1 MVIEKLLWSKK
12 KQTRHDISREEFAS
26 IFNEWKETKIKQ
38 IQHQLSSMG
47 TSIDFSK
54 DYFTL
59 SPKMSDYVNTA
70 FIELFNKGLIYRSSY
85 MVNWSYYL
93 QSTLSDIEIEHR
105 FISKP
110 TNYEVPGCS
119 DKFLLGVLHHFKY
132 PIESE
137 DSNEFVTIA
146 TTRIESVMGDVALC
160 VHPNDSRYSHLIGKR
175 AFNPFTRQMMPILAD
190 ASVKPEFGTGV
201 LKLTPAHSLIDY
213 EIAQRHDLPMINIF
227 DDKGNIQCLYE
238 PFNSVHR
245 YAAKELVRAELDRRG
260 LYEGYREHSHWLP
273 VCSRSGDIIES
284 RLVPQWFLRCDDA
297 RYQTE
302 FTVNRDSLSEES
314 EQRWNELKTSLDEGS
329 RNVSLIPSS
338 YRNTWKD
345 WFSRHKDWC
354 VSRQIFWGHRI
365 PAFQV
370 LKDSAPTEFWV
381 AAKSE
386 SEALRLAAEKYGGSG
401 ADESI
406 TVKQDS
412 DVLDTWFSSGLLP
425 LAVTGW
431 FDGHTG
437 SPNHRRL
444 PLSLMETGHD
454 IIFFWVARMVML
466 SLQLSGRL
474 PFDRVLLHGMICD
487 SNGKKMSKSKGNVV
501 DPMHLI
507 EGANLEQLIQQSKD
521 LFDAGLIS
529 DEVFTELMKRTL
541 KAWPNGLPVCGADVL
556 RLSLLQSDFKEQ
568 KVNFD
573 LSKTVKKRVFSN
585 KMHQTVRFI
594 LLHLD
599 DHFEQVSLA
608 PDQLSNI
615 DKWILT
621 KFVQLGNLCRDSFK
635 SYDLHKAACQAPDQ
649 LSNIDKWILT
659 KFVQLGNL
667 CRDSFKSYDLHKAAC
682 QVEKFWINDLCD
694 VYLESI
700 KHDIIDKRPNYLQ
713 SLNLLILVT
722 SLSLRLIHP
731 FMPFITEN
739 LYQHLSFAQCKSE
752 KQDYQYRSIL
762 QLPYPSPSEHSL
774 LQFFD
779 GSYMDDY
786 EKVFAIQRKIRW
798 FKQNFLINRE
808 PLIERIR
815 VASLSSTL
823 PQYEGMISSAI
834 KIADCR
840 LEFVDLHDIYHF
852 DDAYCVQVNLNDEDD
867 EGTAQSSSSSS
878 DSDSAADSRAKTS
891 NSLQADEIYLLFSV
905 KRALLEGRL
914 HDAKLNLKEPKIKSL
929 LGQFDQLHAKNF
941 SENYKRLTKIVS

>member
-1 MVIEKLLWSKK
+1 
-12 KQTRHDISREEFAS
+12 
-26 IFNEWKETKIKQ
+26 
-38 IQHQLSSMG
+38 
-47 TSIDFSK
+47 
-54 DYFTL
+54 
-59 SPKMSDYVNTA
+59 
-70 FIELFNKGLIYRSSY
+70 
-85 MVNWSYYL
+85 
-93 QSTLSDIEIEHR
+93 
-105 FISKP
+105 
-110 TNYEVPGCS
+110 
-119 DKFLLGVLHHFKY
+119 
-132 PIESE
+132 
-137 DSNEFVTIA
+137 
-146 TTRIESVMGDVALC
+146 
-160 VHPNDSRYSHLIGKR
+160 
-175 AFNPFTRQMMPILAD
+175 
-190 ASVKPEFGTGV
+190 
-201 LKLTPAHSLIDY
+201 
-213 EIAQRHDLPMINIF
+213 
-227 DDKGNIQCLYE
+227 
-238 PFNSVHR
+238 
-245 YAAKELVRAELDRRG
+245 
-260 LYEGYREHSHWLP
+260 
-273 VCSRSGDIIES
+273 
-284 RLVPQWFLRCDDA
+284 
-297 RYQTE
+297 
-302 FTVNRDSLSEES
+302 
-314 EQRWNELKTSLDEGS
+314 
-329 RNVSLIPSS
+329 
-338 YRNTWKD
+338 
-345 WFSRHKDWC
+345 
-354 VSRQIFWGHRI
+354 
-365 PAFQV
+365 
-370 LKDSAPTEFWV
+370 
-381 AAKSE
+381 
-386 SEALRLAAEKYGGSG
+386 
-401 ADESI
+401 
-406 TVKQDS
+406 
-412 DVLDTWFSSGLLP
+412 
-425 LAVTGW
+425 
-431 FDGHTG
+431 
-437 SPNHRRL
+437 
-444 PLSLMETGHD
+444 
-454 IIFFWVARMVML
+454 MVML

-599 DHFEQVSLA
+599 DHFEQVSLVGLSMQKVVQFL
-608 PDQLSNI
+608 QL
-615 DKWILT
+615 L
-621 KFVQLGNLCRDSFK
+621 FLF
-635 SYDLHKAACQAPDQ
+635 QAPDQ

-914 HDAKLNLKEPKIKSL
+914 HDAKLNLKEPKIESL
-929 LGQFDQLHAKNF
+929 LGQLDQLHAKNF